1 MAVRMMEEH
10 LSSGFDVVVP
20 QYVARAE
27 FVHQM
32 RRLATDAGADF
43 YEIVLTDS
51 VQSARDRFEAR
62 ARDPIWLEHHAEAAR
77 QIAKVGGFEGMYDR
91 LMSCLAELPDVEQIA
106 TSPGQIDD
114 AYAAVLNAIG

>member
-1 MAVRMMEEH
+1 MMEEH

-32 RRLATDAGADF
+32 RRVATDTGADF

-51 VQSARDRFEAR
+51 AQAARDRFDAR
-62 ARDPIWLEHHAEAAR
+62 ANDPVWLEHHADAAR

-91 LMSCLAELPDVEQIA
+91 LMSCLAELPGAAQLA
-106 TSPGQIDD
+106 TSTGRIDD
-114 AYAAVLNAIG
+114 AYAAVLAAIG